1 MAEFKKAIEKT
12 LKPLARKV
20 GSDIRNIEA
29 KVFAGKVINV
39 LDFGI
44 DNTGAT
50 DVTEKLNELFRKV
63 RDENYTEV
71 IFPDGTYKISGKVSV
86 FIPGDRH
93 KYLYIHAQ
101 NRYKTI
107 LKFHGN
113 REGNYTGLE
122 LKPESFSQTRGYN
135 VKIDGFTV
143 NNMELPAEGS
153 QIASQSIF
161 GVFFTQDTD
170 EGFNAYDYKFY
181 NFECTNMQ
189 YNNGYYAIYMTC
201 GLFDSEIK
209 NISIEN
215 MEYSID
221 MSGQYSNNNKIENI
235 LFKNCKNNASISI
248 KASIKNIDVLYDNEE
263 IAREVGNAVNL
274 TCYNLSN
281 LSYKGYY
288 DLSNQNNLLTINC
301 TAGATVSDI
310 RLDLKPFNIERANNL
325 DVPTFISLSAVDS
338 EVSLLN
344 ISNVTFDSF
353 DANFTEALSK
363 VDYFAFFDTLIPL
376 SIHGIT
382 ETANLK
388 FFKEKGVNLVYD
400 KSGYMLEAHNT
411 KNTHFISRP
420 YIGADRNMNGIEQ
433 AAGGKLGAI
442 YIASS
447 EGTPL
452 QGKGT
457 DYSENTAAVKG
468 DIFTEVDPN
477 KYGHFAYVSTYE
489 HATSSNMSKE
499 KVSSV
504 TYNEADKTYT
514 ITFTDLPT
522 WSNGTLMGKVPN
534 VGSVVKDSYLGID
547 FEIKEVNEDA
557 KTFTVSANPE
567 SKQGIHSPYKFDPDT
582 DPSNSIFMHT
592 LSIEPRKV
600 NRMKN
605 MTFATVPI
613 IHSGTTENR
622 PTEHLVIGQTY
633 FDTTLGAPV
642 FWTGSEWVKANTGE
656 IDTSSLATKEE
667 IKAIP
672 AANITQDDNHYFVT
686 KYQQAKL
693 GNLYNRG
700 EFDTLF
706 TKKAD
711 LANYTTTAAL
721 TTKLGD
727 YATTTSVDTKL
738 ADYTTTAALTTK
750 LADYATTAAVE
761 SKVANVVKEDALT
774 TKLADYATTAAVES
788 KVANV
793 VKTDALTTKLADYP
807 TKTEMQA
814 AIAAIPAPSVDTSN
828 LVTKEELNAT
838 LNAINE
844 KLKQIRGE

>member
-20 GSDIRNIEA
+20 GSDIRILNS

-39 LDFGI
+39 VDFGI

-71 IFPDGTYKISGKVSV
+71 IFPDGTYKISNKVSIFV
-86 FIPGDRH
+86 PGDRH
-93 KYLYIHAQ
+93 KYLNIHAQ

-107 LKFHGN
+107 LEFHGN

-122 LKPESFSQTRGYN
+122 LRPESFTQTRGYN

-143 NNMELPAEGS
+143 NNLELPAEGS
-153 QIASQSIF
+153 QMASQSIF
-161 GVFFTQDTD
+161 GIFFTQDSD

-189 YNNGYYAIYMTC
+189 YNGGYYAIYTSC
-201 GLFDSEIK
+201 SFFDSEIR
-209 NISIEN
+209 NVSIEN
-215 MEYSID
+215 MEYSIE

-235 LFKNCKNNASISI
+235 LTKNCKNNISISI
-248 KASIKNIDVLYDNEE
+248 KASIKNIDIVYDNEE

-288 DLSNQNNLLTINC
+288 DLGTLNDILTINC

-310 RLDLKPFNIERANNL
+310 RLDLKPFNIERAQGGT
-325 DVPTFISLSAVDS
+325 VPSFISLSSVDS

-344 ISNVTFDSF
+344 VSNVTFDNF

-363 VDYFAFFDTLIPL
+363 IDYFAFFDTMIPL
-376 SIHGIT
+376 SIHGVT
-382 ETANLK
+382 ETATLK
-388 FFKEKGVNLVYD
+388 FFKDKGVNLVYD
-400 KSGYMLEAHNT
+400 KSGYMLESYNT
-411 KNTHFISRP
+411 KNTQFISRP
-420 YIGADRNMNGIEQ
+420 YIGADRNMNGTDQ
-433 AAGGKLGAI
+433 ANGSKLGAI

-457 DYSENTAAVKG
+457 DYSENTAGVKG

-489 HATSSNMSKE
+489 HATSSNFTKE
-499 KVSSV
+499 KISSV
-504 TYNEADKTYT
+504 TYNETDKTYT
-514 ITFTDLPT
+514 ITFTELPT
-522 WSNGTLMGKVPN
+522 WTNGTLKGKVPN
-534 VGSVVKDSYLGID
+534 VGSVVKDTYIGVD
-547 FEIKEVNEDA
+547 FEIKEINEDA

-567 SKQGIHSPYKFDPDT
+567 TKQDVANPYKFAPDT
-582 DPSNSIFMHT
+582 DPSNSIFMHA

-605 MTFATVPI
+605 MTYATVPI

-622 PTEHLVIGQTY
+622 PTEHLVVGQTY

-700 EFDTLF
+700 EFDNLF
-706 TKKAD
+706 TKKKDLEAYTTNAALTTKLGDYTTTAD
-711 LANYTTTAAL
+711 LTTKLGDYATNAALTTKLGDYTTTAAL
-721 TTKLGD
+721 TTKLG
-727 YATTTSVDTKL
+727 
-738 ADYTTTAALTTK
+738 
-750 LADYATTAAVE
+750 
-761 SKVANVVKEDALT
+761 
-774 TKLADYATTAAVES
+774 
-788 KVANV
+788 
-793 VKTDALTTKLADYP
+793 DYP

-814 AIAAIPAPSVDTSN
+814 AIAAIPAPTVDTST

>member
-20 GSDIRNIEA
+20 GSDIRNIES

-71 IFPDGTYKISGKVSV
+71 IFPDGTYKISNKVSV

-93 KYLYIHAQ
+93 KYLNIHAQ

-107 LKFHGN
+107 LEFHGN

-122 LKPESFSQTRGYN
+122 LRPESFTQTRGYN
-135 VKIDGFTV
+135 VKFDGFTV
-143 NNMELPAEGS
+143 NSLELPAEGS
-153 QIASQSIF
+153 QMASQSIF
-161 GVFFTQDTD
+161 GIFFTQDTD

-189 YNNGYYAIYMTC
+189 YNGGYYAIYTSC
-201 GLFDSEIK
+201 SFFDSEIR
-209 NISIEN
+209 NVSIEN
-215 MEYSID
+215 MEYSIE

-235 LFKNCKNNASISI
+235 LTKNCKNNVSISI
-248 KASIKNIDVLYDNEE
+248 KASIKNIDIVYDNEE

-288 DLSNQNNLLTINC
+288 DLGTLNDVLTINC

-310 RLDLKPFNIERANNL
+310 RLDLKPFNIERAQNTV
-325 DVPTFISLSAVDS
+325 VPSFISLSSVDS

-344 ISNVTFDSF
+344 ISNVTFDNF
-353 DANFTEALSK
+353 DANFTEALNK
-363 VDYFAFFDTLIPL
+363 IDYFAFFDTMIPL
-376 SIHGIT
+376 SIHGVT
-382 ETANLK
+382 ETATLK
-388 FFKEKGVNLVYD
+388 FFKDKGVNLVYD
-400 KSGYMLEAHNT
+400 KSGYMLESYNT
-411 KNTHFISRP
+411 KNTQFISRP
-420 YIGADRNMNGIEQ
+420 YIGADRNMNGIDQ
-433 AAGGKLGAI
+433 ANGSKLGAI

-457 DYSENTAAVKG
+457 DYSENTAGVKG

-489 HATSSNMSKE
+489 HTKDVVITKAASNIISL
-499 KVSSV
+499 
-504 TYNEADKTYT
+504 TYNEEDKLYT
-514 ITFTDLPT
+514 ATFSELPKFKNGNM
-522 WSNGTLMGKVPN
+522 NGTVVN
-534 VGSVVKDSYLGID
+534 VGTILENHDSGSSVS
-547 FEIKEVNEDA
+547 FEITAVNEDA
-557 KTFTVSANPE
+557 KTLTLRPIVENVSGYLHPYSIDGTTPKHIFVN
-567 SKQGIHSPYKFDPDT
+567 GIK
-582 DPSNSIFMHT
+582 I
-592 LSIEPRKV
+592 IPRKV

-605 MTFATVPI
+605 MTYATVPI
-613 IHSGTTENR
+613 IHSGSTENR
-622 PTEHLVIGQTY
+622 PTEHLVVGQTY

-667 IKAIP
+667 IKSIP

-693 GNLYNRG
+693 GNLYNRN
-700 EFDTLF
+700 EFDKLF
-706 TKKAD
+706 PKKTDLEAYATTAALTTKLGDYTTTAD
-711 LANYTTTAAL
+711 LTTKLGDYATNAALTTKLGDYTTTAAL
-721 TTKLGD
+721 TTKLG
-727 YATTTSVDTKL
+727 
-738 ADYTTTAALTTK
+738 
-750 LADYATTAAVE
+750 
-761 SKVANVVKEDALT
+761 
-774 TKLADYATTAAVES
+774 
-788 KVANV
+788 
-793 VKTDALTTKLADYP
+793 DYP

-814 AIAAIPAPSVDTSN
+814 AIAAIPAPTVDTST